1 MKTKRIFYY
10 DALRAMAIVGIVFC
24 HASVCFLSGNLDNP
38 NIYVVAFFDC
48 LRDFSIPIF
57 VMLSGILLL
66 NRRESF
72 KVFFKKRLSRLL
84 IPFLFWVLIYIFY
97 SNSFTLTN
105 MLNIFLGESGT
116 LGVTFWFVW
125 MIILM
130 YISIFIINKAMEF
143 DDRII
148 YMLALFSLVF
158 FAVVRLGLF
167 NPYSPRLIYFISFIT
182 YIIIGYVVANTDLIG
197 DMISENKLCIVSF
210 LVSVL
215 MYVYYICGFVA
226 PRSMASG
233 TFVYLGYFNPFLLVL
248 SVNIFVFFKY
258 LSRTLIMDKIEKSK
272 LGTGI
277 SQISKYSFGIY
288 LVHYLIID
296 ILKNNLLIH
305 IHNLNPLMWIVLIV
319 ILTLTIS
326 LIALKVLNKIP
337 YLSRFSGVN

>member
-38 NIYVVAFFDC
+38 NIYVVAFSDC
-48 LRDFSIPIF
+48 LRDFSILIF

-66 NRRESF
+66 NRKESF

-84 IPFLFWVLIYIFY
+84 IPFLFWVLVYVIY
-97 SNSFTLTN
+97 SNSFSLTS
-105 MLNIFLGESGT
+105 MLNIFFGKSGT

-130 YISIFIINKAMEF
+130 YICIFIINRAMEF

-148 YMLALFSLVF
+148 YLLVFFSLVF

-167 NPYSPRLIYFISFIT
+167 NPYSPRLIYFSSFIT
-182 YIIIGYVVANTDLIG
+182 YIILGYVVANTDLIG
-197 DMISENKLCIVSF
+197 DRISAKGLCIVSF
-210 LVSVL
+210 VVSVL
-215 MYVYYICGFVA
+215 VYAYYICGFVA

-233 TFVYLGYFNPFLLVL
+233 TFVYLGYFNPLLLVL
-248 SVNIFVFFKY
+248 SVNIFIFFKY
-258 LSRTLIMDKIEKSK
+258 LSRTSILESVKKSRFGNCISLIS
-272 LGTGI
+272 T
-277 SQISKYSFGIY
+277 YSFGIY
-288 LVHYLIID
+288 LVHYMVIA

-305 IHNLNPLMWIVLIV
+305 ILNPDPFI
-319 ILTLTIS
+319 
-326 LIALKVLNKIP
+326 
-337 YLSRFSGVN
+337 